1 MGKTTNPPQV
11 HAHHQTWVEVLD
23 QAPLSAFHY
32 RLWILATAGPLLSG
46 VSMMLLGIVLPLLR
60 ADFRLHPSTMGLIAA
75 CLMGGTI
82 LGALLSGHLADRFGR
97 RPLLLANAAGLVL
110 AGFLLSLVEGSLGLG
125 IGELLL
131 GIAIGGDFPVG
142 SSFISEFMPQ
152 SHRGRMLAGA
162 MALQPLGMLVA
173 AAIAL
178 ALLGSGQQSWRYL
191 MAVQALFGIPYF
203 LGRWTLPESIRWLI
217 AHGRN
222 HDAAQVLTRIV
233 PEQQERWQ
241 RMAKELGRTMHQAS
255 KLRSIPHNRWLV
267 LLAPEY
273 RRRTILVTI
282 PWFLMDMATYGIGL
296 FTPLLLSEI
305 LPHTTFTAAWQ
316 RDWIDTLNSLR
327 VNGFLLL
334 GALLALFLIPRLGRI
349 RMQILGFLGM
359 GLGLLLLW
367 ASLWLHGDALLLLAA
382 FAFYN
387 LVMTAGP
394 NATTFILP
402 TEMYPTQ
409 VRGIGS
415 GFAAAF
421 AKLGATL
428 AVFLLP
434 ILQEHLGSGA
444 VIALMAALSAA
455 AALLTF
461 AFRVEG
467 QGLSLEQH
475 QGLQPLRVRKIHEAG
490 R

>member
-1 MGKTTNPPQV
+1 
-11 HAHHQTWVEVLD
+11 
-23 QAPLSAFHY
+23 
-32 RLWILATAGPLLSG
+32 
-46 VSMMLLGIVLPLLR
+46 
-60 ADFRLHPSTMGLIAA
+60 
-75 CLMGGTI
+75 
-82 LGALLSGHLADRFGR
+82 
-97 RPLLLANAAGLVL
+97 
-110 AGFLLSLVEGSLGLG
+110 LG

-173 AAIAL
+173 AGIAL

-191 MAVQALFGIPYF
+191 MAVQALLGIPYF

-222 HDAAQVLTRIV
+222 HDAAQVLTRIA
-233 PEQQERWQ
+233 PEQRERWQ